1 MANNIYYNKIQ
12 SLSEQLDVY
21 FNALVPE
28 EGKCASY
35 EGEALR
41 AWSKM
46 SYRKYNDGDSIFEE
60 DGGSCNAAF
69 NFLTESYGL
78 DYSRGANEEQIIFEM
93 GEQIL
98 GRLEEIDAERLP
110 LTPNSEDYLDYA
122 QESLFYDED
131 EDFVYDYE
139 DEEY

>member
-1 MANNIYYNKIQ
+1 MANNTYYDKIQ
-12 SLSEQLDVY
+12 SLSEKLNVY
-21 FNALVPE
+21 FEALVPH

-46 SYRKYNDGDSIFEE
+46 AYRKYNDGDSIFVE

-69 NFLTESYGL
+69 SFLTESYGL
-78 DYSRGANEEQIIFEM
+78 GYSSDACEEQIILEM

-98 GRLEEIDAERLP
+98 GRLEEIDAEDIP
-110 LTPNSEDYLDYA
+110 LTPNNEDYLDYA
-122 QESLFYDED
+122 RKTLYDEGCACD
-131 EDFVYDYE
+131 CE
-139 DEEY
+139 DEGY

>member
-1 MANNIYYNKIQ
+1 MANSIYYNKIQ
-12 SLSEQLDVY
+12 SLGEKLDVY
-21 FNALVPE
+21 FNALVPS

-46 SYRKYNDGDSIFEE
+46 SYLKYSNGDSIFEE

-78 DYSRGANEEQIIFEM
+78 GYSRGASEEQIIFEM

-98 GRLEEIDAERLP
+98 GRLEEKDAEHLP

-122 QESLFYDED
+122 KESPLYD
-131 EDFVYDYE
+131 DYE

>member
-1 MANNIYYNKIQ
+1 MANNTYYNKIQ
-12 SLSEQLDVY
+12 SLGEQLNVY
-21 FNALVPE
+21 YNALVSD

-46 SYRKYNDGDSIFEE
+46 AYRKYNDGDSIYEE

-78 DYSRGANEEQIIFEM
+78 DYTRGVCEEQIILEM

-98 GRLEEIDAERLP
+98 GRLEEIDAEHLP

-122 QESLFYDED
+122 HDSGFYDED
-131 EDFVYDYE
+131 YDCDYDYE
-139 DEEY
+139 NEEY

>member
-1 MANNIYYNKIQ
+1 MANNTYYNKIQ
-12 SLSEQLDVY
+12 SLGKALDVY
-21 FNALVPE
+21 FNALVPD

-46 SYRKYNDGDSIFEE
+46 AYRKYNDGDSIFEE

-78 DYSRGANEEQIIFEM
+78 GYSRGASEEQTILEM

-98 GRLEEIDAERLP
+98 GRLEEIDAEHLP

-122 QESLFYDED
+122 CDSGFYDDGEYYDED
-131 EDFVYDYE
+131 ED
-139 DEEY
+139 EEY

>member
-1 MANNIYYNKIQ
+1 MANSIYCNKIQ
-12 SLSEQLDVY
+12 SLGEKLDVY
-21 FNALVPE
+21 FNALVPS

-69 NFLTESYGL
+69 NFLTKSYGL
-78 DYSRGANEEQIIFEM
+78 GYSRGVCEEQIILEM

-98 GRLEEIDAERLP
+98 GRLEEKDAEHLP

-122 QESLFYDED
+122 KESPLYDEG
-131 EDFVYDYE
+131 EEFGCDYE